1 MTSLSPAKVG
11 RASVVPTVR
20 GFGFCAMPTVPLI
33 PATRA
38 WPSVSGGDASNG
50 DLQLTVGV
58 GSQPGPRGAG
68 RSCFLSGHD
77 SEARPLTGVIAPGRV
92 RGGALG
98 ARAGRGSAD
107 GGPGLAGGAGARC
120 RGRAG
125 RGRGGRRSLRARWG
139 RWGLGPVARRWRRRS
154 RIAGGGAP
162 ARWRAA
168 ARAGRAWRLWWD
180 GRRAARERARAV
192 RRRAGVTTF
201 PHRMPRALDPQ
212 LAGCQARVSTR
223 IAIEPAATA
232 RRCQPLG
239 REH

>member
-1 MTSLSPAKVG
+1 M
-11 RASVVPTVR
+11 
-20 GFGFCAMPTVPLI
+20 
-33 PATRA
+33 PATATCTHRGRWQPA
-38 WPSVSGGDASNG
+38 RPTWRWAVLLPFKTRFRGPTLDGCHRP
-50 DLQLTVGV
+50 
-58 GSQPGPRGAG
+58 GSGPRWGAW
-68 RSCFLSGHD
+68 C
-77 SEARPLTGVIAPGRV
+77 A
-92 RGGALG
+92 
-98 ARAGRGSAD
+98 RGS
-107 GGPGLAGGAGARC
+107 GICGWGPGLAGGAGARC

-125 RGRGGRRSLRARWG
+125 RGWRSLRARWG
-139 RWGLGPVARRWRRRS
+139 RWGLGPVACRWRRRS